1 MGDGRSGK
9 PREALQVLREFV
21 TAYPPQLVK
30 KANPKHELRSTRTVL
45 EAARPL
51 VRLTSHTELPDD
63 TVPPMLTFPELE
75 ILHSKLVD
83 VGDEAGIAYVKY
95 VCMSYGGALVKRK
108 KATLHAKP
116 TKTPT
121 VAENAAETVMAD
133 E

>member
-21 TAYPPQLVK
+21 AAYPPQLVK

-51 VRLTSHTELPDD
+51 VRMMSPTELPDD
-63 TVPPMLTFPELE
+63 TVPPMLTFSELE

-83 VGDEAGIAYVKY
+83 AGDEAGIAYVKY
-95 VCMSYGGALVKRK
+95 VCVSYGGALVQRK

-116 TKTPT
+116 TK
-121 VAENAAETVMAD
+121 ASAGGKAAAAAD